1 MTNFIIKETSIEGL
15 KVGQIQSKLDERGY
29 FERVY
34 CYKEYEELSGR
45 SFQIKQINRSMSK
58 IKGTTRGLHFQ
69 WPPFAETKIVSCPSG
84 RLFDVAV
91 DLRVDS
97 PTYLKYYSVELTGD
111 NKKFLIIPEGF
122 GHGFQTL
129 EPNTEILYLVTEE
142 FSLQHDDGINPV
154 DPAIGVEWPLSIT
167 LRSEKDTN
175 RKYISDR
182 NFKGVQ
188 LKGRKGE
195 ITYAI

>member
-1 MTNFIIKETSIEGL
+1 MSNFILEDTPIGGL
-15 KVGQIQSKLDERGY
+15 KLGQIQSKADERGY

-34 CYKEYEELSGR
+34 CHWEYEGLVGR
-45 SFQIKQINRSMSK
+45 PLRIKQINRSMSK

-69 WPPFAETKIVSCPSG
+69 WPPHAETKIVSCPAG

-91 DLRVDS
+91 DLRKGS
-97 PTYLKYYSVELTGD
+97 PTYMQYFSAELTAE

-142 FSLQHDDGINPV
+142 FSLPHDDGINPI
-154 DPAIGVEWPLSIT
+154 DPTVGVEWPLEIA
-167 LRSEKDTN
+167 LRSKKD
-175 RKYISDR
+175 SDR
-182 NFKGVQ
+182 KFIADRDFSGIDIV
-188 LKGRKGE
+188 
-195 ITYAI
+195 

>member
-1 MTNFIIKETSIEGL
+1 VTNFLVKNTLIEGVKL
-15 KVGQIQSKLDERGY
+15 GQMRPKTDERGY

-34 CYKEYEELSGR
+34 CRKEYEELAGR
-45 SFQIKQINRSMSK
+45 PLEIKQINRSMSK
-58 IKGTTRGLHFQ
+58 VKGTTRGLHFQ
-69 WPPFAETKIVSCPSG
+69 WPPRAETKIVSCPAG

-91 DLRVDS
+91 DLRVGS
-97 PTYLKYYSVELTGD
+97 PTYLQYFSAELTAE

-142 FSLQHDDGINPV
+142 FSVQHDDGINPI
-154 DPAIGVEWPLSIT
+154 DPAVSVEWPLKIALLSK
-167 LRSEKDTN
+167 KDTD

-182 NFKGVQ
+182 GFTGINVV
-188 LKGRKGE
+188 
-195 ITYAI
+195 